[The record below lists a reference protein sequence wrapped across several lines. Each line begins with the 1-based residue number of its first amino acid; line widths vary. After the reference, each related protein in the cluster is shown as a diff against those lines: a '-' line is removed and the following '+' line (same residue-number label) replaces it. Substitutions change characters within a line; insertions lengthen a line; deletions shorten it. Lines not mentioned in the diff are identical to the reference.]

1 MSGELGKKAVKG
13 ALWASID
20 KVSSMVIQF
29 SVNLILARLLLPDD
43 FGAIGL
49 LTIFI
54 VVSTTLID
62 GGFASALI
70 QKKDASQTDFS
81 TVFFWNLGLSAF
93 LYAILFVAAPWIAE
107 FYRIPL
113 LRSILRVLGLSLIIN
128 AFRLIPMNKLTK
140 ELAFKKLS
148 LIHITT
154 YIVSAAIAIY
164 MAYRGAGAWSLVAFT
179 LTQGALSGILFWFF
193 SDWRPTWEFSIAAFK
208 RLFSF
213 GGYILAANVLQQISQ
228 NVQGLIIGRKFSST
242 QMGYYSQ
249 AQKLDS
255 VFSYSVPQV
264 IVSVMYPVYSQ
275 IQDDLERLRS
285 VLATNM
291 RVISY
296 LIFPLLTLLA
306 FMAEPLITGLYGMK
320 WLPSVP
326 YFRIFCVGG
335 IFVCLQNLNFYA
347 VASVGKSRQLFL
359 WSIYKWSCLLVF
371 LLVGMQFGM
380 YGILWGMVMSQ
391 FNIFCVN
398 AALASRHVGLSLGAQ
413 LLIVVRSALFV
424 AACMLPTA
432 LGCYVFNLHPFV
444 GSAIFIALYIVVS
457 IIFRPRSFTETIEVL
472 SKLIKRKRC

>member
-13 ALWASID
+13 AFWASVD
-20 KVSSMVIQF
+20 KISSMVIQF
-29 SVNLILARLLLPDD
+29 AVNLILARLLLPDD

-54 VVSTTLID
+54 VVSGTLVD

-70 QKKDASQTDFS
+70 QKKDATQTDFS
-81 TVFFWNLGLSAF
+81 TVFFWNLGLSTF
-93 LYAILFVAAPWIAE
+93 LYVILFVAAPWIAD
-107 FYRIPL
+107 FYHIPL
-113 LRSILRVLGLSLIIN
+113 LCNILRVLGLSLIIN
-128 AFRLIPMNKLTK
+128 AFRLIPINKLTK
-140 ELAFKKLS
+140 ELAFKKLA
-148 LIHITT
+148 LIHLTT
-154 YIVSAAIAIY
+154 YIASAALAIY

-179 LTQGALSGILFWFF
+179 LAQGGLSGILFWLF
-193 SDWRPTWEFSIAAFK
+193 SDWRPTLEFSWPSFK

-285 VLATNM
+285 VLAMNL

-296 LIFPLLTLLA
+296 LIFPMLALLA
-306 FMAEPLITGLYGMK
+306 FMAEPLITGLYGDK

-359 WSIYKWSCLLVF
+359 WSLYKWSCLLAF
-371 LLVGMQFGM
+371 LLIGMQFGM
-380 YGILWGMVMSQ
+380 YGILWGVVLSQ

-398 AALASRHVGLSLGAQ
+398 AWLASRHVGLTVVAQ
-413 LLIVVRSALFV
+413 LFIVLRAACFV
-424 AACMLPTA
+424 GLCMLPVIGLRLMFDVHTFICGA
-432 LGCYVFNLHPFV
+432 VFIINYVIVSLTLRPQPFKEAV
-444 GSAIFIALYIVVS
+444 EVISKFIH
-457 IIFRPRSFTETIEVL
+457 
-472 SKLIKRKRC
+472 K

>member
-13 ALWASID
+13 AFWASVD

-29 SVNLILARLLLPDD
+29 AVNLILARLLLPDD

-54 VVSTTLID
+54 VVSGTLVD

-70 QKKDASQTDFS
+70 QKKDATQTDFS
-81 TVFFWNLGLSAF
+81 TVFFWNLGLSTF
-93 LYAILFVAAPWIAE
+93 LYVVLFVAAPWIAD
-107 FYRIPL
+107 FYHIPL
-113 LRSILRVLGLSLIIN
+113 LCNILRVLGLSLIIN
-128 AFRLIPMNKLTK
+128 AFRLIPINKLTK
-140 ELAFKKLS
+140 ELAFKKLA
-148 LIHITT
+148 LIHLTT
-154 YIVSAAIAIY
+154 YIASAALAIY

-179 LTQGALSGILFWFF
+179 LAQGGMSGILFWLF
-193 SDWRPTWEFSIAAFK
+193 SDWRPTLEFSWSSFK

-285 VLATNM
+285 VLAMNL

-296 LIFPLLTLLA
+296 LIFPMLALLA
-306 FMAEPLITGLYGMK
+306 FMAEPLITGLYGDK

-359 WSIYKWSCLLVF
+359 WSLYKWSCLLAF
-371 LLVGMQFGM
+371 LLIGMQFGM
-380 YGILWGMVMSQ
+380 YGILWGVVLSQ

-398 AALASRHVGLSLGAQ
+398 AWLASRHVGLTVVAQ
-413 LLIVVRSALFV
+413 LLIVLRAALFV
-424 AACMLPTA
+424 ALCLLPA
-432 LGCYVFNLHPFV
+432 LVVCVCFDWHLFV
-444 GSAIFIALYIVVS
+444 GGSIFILIYLIVS
-457 IIFRPRSFTETIEVL
+457 YTFKLRSFTETIDIL
-472 SKLIKRKRC
+472 NKFIHRK

>member
-398 AALASRHVGLSLGAQ
+398 AALASRHVGLGVGTQ
-413 LLIVVRSALFV
+413 LLIILRAALFV
-424 AACMLPTA
+424 SLCILPSLAVCA
-432 LGCYVFNLHPFV
+432 LLHWHMFV
-444 GSAIFIALYIVVS
+444 GGCIFVIVYLGASYALNL
-457 IIFRPRSFTETIEVL
+457 RSFNETISVVK
-472 SKLIKRKRC
+472 KLVHRK